1 MDTVKFMIVLAML
14 SRFVFSPLAVFTF
27 LTYKYWKTRISIDAV
42 EKFLQMQQ
50 TLSPTR
56 YAYTDIT
63 AITGHF
69 REKLGQG
76 GYGSV
81 YKGALPGDVF
91 VAVKMLANSFCNG
104 DEFISEVSTI
114 GSIHHV
120 NVVRLVGFCSEEM
133 RRALVYEYMPRGS
146 LDKYI
151 FSSER
156 SFSWDK
162 LNEIALG
169 IARGISY
176 LHGGCDM
183 QILHF
188 DIKPHNILLDSNFTP
203 KIADFG
209 LAKLYPRDNSFV
221 LVSAARGTIGYIAP
235 EMISRNFGVVSCKS
249 DVYSFGMLLLEM
261 AGGRRNLDQHAAR
274 RSQTY
279 YPAWVYSHISRK
291 ELVGEICEAF
301 DIHEVERKLCIV
313 GLWCIQMKPH
323 DRPTMAEVIEMLEA
337 GVDALQIPPEP
348 FFCGFEQDSS
358 ADSFQFST
366 SELSAISELSVADST
381 R

>member
-1 MDTVKFMIVLAML
+1 
-14 SRFVFSPLAVFTF
+14 VFSPLAVFTF

-91 VAVKMLANSFCNG
+91 VAVKMLANSCCNG

-169 IARGISY
+169 IAR
-176 LHGGCDM
+176 
-183 QILHF
+183 
-188 DIKPHNILLDSNFTP
+188 
-203 KIADFG
+203 
-209 LAKLYPRDNSFV
+209 
-221 LVSAARGTIGYIAP
+221 
-235 EMISRNFGVVSCKS
+235 
-249 DVYSFGMLLLEM
+249 
-261 AGGRRNLDQHAAR
+261 
-274 RSQTY
+274 
-279 YPAWVYSHISRK
+279 
-291 ELVGEICEAF
+291 
-301 DIHEVERKLCIV
+301 
-313 GLWCIQMKPH
+313 
-323 DRPTMAEVIEMLEA
+323 
-337 GVDALQIPPEP
+337 
-348 FFCGFEQDSS
+348 
-358 ADSFQFST
+358 
-366 SELSAISELSVADST
+366 
-381 R
+381 